1 MGGRLLDWL
10 GSGLVADLPDPV
22 VDMPTRVVPGST
34 ALYFSTDTQHLF
46 VYDESG
52 PAWFDIDMAAVT
64 AVSTESLQ
72 DMIGAF
78 IVNGAGITVT
88 YDDVGNVLVIDCN
101 VTQYTNEMAQDAIA
115 ALIAAG
121 THAGITATYDDA
133 TNTLSFMIQEASNT
147 EVWGGTAQDK
157 VITPKKLKDWR
168 TPVALTDGA
177 TITMDGST
185 GVNFYVTLGGNRAFA
200 NPTNFNPGQFGV
212 IHVTQDG
219 TGSRTA
225 TFGSNFKFAGVSYG
239 SNVLSTTAAAV
250 DAIHYY
256 VRADGTI
263 TCFIIKGLTGT
274 PAQLKLDD
282 LSNVNMTTPPTDGQ
296 VLTYDNAT
304 SKWKPAAAAGGSTPN
319 IGRKLLVAMPALS
332 GFTQVNITGTRSITE
347 TAGKAFSIIESSPAA
362 SPKIAGVI
370 KAVPAAPY
378 RIVFLLMTNAPTFN
392 YLGWAFGFSDGIKFH
407 IISNPSSGSVE
418 EMTWTTFSAR
428 ASDAPLNTRRPD
440 FHQGT
445 GHWYAIR
452 DNNAGKVYFET
463 SEDGVNFA
471 TWQVVT
477 KSGGYLGS
485 SGYTNAFVGLYSE
498 ASTSSGTDYP
508 HSISIQEYDENG
520 ATRVFDA

>member
-34 ALYFSTDTQHLF
+34 AFYFSIDTQHLF

-72 DMIGAF
+72 DMIAAF
-78 IVNGAGITVT
+78 IIQGAGITVT
-88 YDDVGNVLVIDCN
+88 YDDVSNALVIDCTI
-101 VTQYTNEMAQDAIA
+101 TQYTNEMAQDTVA

-121 THAGITATYDDA
+121 THAGVSIVYDDA
-133 TNTLSFMIQEASNT
+133 TNTLSFTIQEASSA
-147 EVWGGTAQDK
+147 EVWGGTAQDR

-168 TPVALTDGA
+168 TPVALVDGA
-177 TITMDGST
+177 TITMDGAT
-185 GVNFYVTLGGNRAFA
+185 GVNFYVTLAGNRAFA

-219 TGSRTA
+219 TGSRTL

-282 LSNVNMTTPPTDGQ
+282 LSNVNMTTPPTNGQ
-296 VLTYDNAT
+296 VLAYDTAT
-304 SKWKPAAAAGGSTPN
+304 SKWKPATASGAATPWYWSPPLASAFTLSNGGGAGNMVLTDDTDAGLLIEPSTFPGALSTAFALQTLASSTADWTMTARFEGANDNEAEYNGFGLCLYESSTGKFVSFFFQRSYGNLGSIAVCNWTSASAFSSDQITLKGTKQAWQRVVHTGGNYLFQISAAGKRFRTILTLSDTAFLASRANKVGFMMGSNIAAARTF
-319 IGRKLLVAMPALS
+319 LS
-332 GFTQVNITGTRSITE
+332 FACQN
-347 TAGKAFSIIESSPAA
+347 FSI
-362 SPKIAGVI
+362 V
-370 KAVPAAPY
+370 
-378 RIVFLLMTNAPTFN
+378 
-392 YLGWAFGFSDGIKFH
+392 
-407 IISNPSSGSVE
+407 
-418 EMTWTTFSAR
+418 
-428 ASDAPLNTRRPD
+428 
-440 FHQGT
+440 
-445 GHWYAIR
+445 
-452 DNNAGKVYFET
+452 
-463 SEDGVNFA
+463 
-471 TWQVVT
+471 
-477 KSGGYLGS
+477 
-485 SGYTNAFVGLYSE
+485 
-498 ASTSSGTDYP
+498 
-508 HSISIQEYDENG
+508 
-520 ATRVFDA
+520 